1 MVKLLEFLDMQ
12 MTRPES
18 YGWFHLMFVGIT
30 IAVTLLLCVFFRN
43 CNDKTF
49 RRIILIFWIIIVIL
63 EIYKEINYTF
73 SVSDGEIVAKYQW
86 YIFPFQ
92 FCSTPFYVLPFI
104 VFLKE
109 GKVRDACIAF
119 TAIFALVA
127 GLAVMIYPNDVFI
140 GTIGINIQTMVHHGS
155 QVILGIFC
163 CVHERKKYSGVRF
176 CLSAVAVFA
185 ALSAVAMLLN
195 EIFIYIVPEGETFN
209 MFYISRHFPSTL
221 VILCDIYKAVPYPVF
236 LLAYF
241 FAFGVGAAVIYLIQW
256 GIIRLTSLKKKNKN
270 KEIEA

>member
-30 IAVTLLLCVFFRN
+30 IAVKLLLCVFFRN

-104 VFLKE
+104 AFLKE
-109 GKVRDACIAF
+109 GKVRDAFISF

-140 GTIGINIQTMVHHGS
+140 HTIGINVQTMVHHGS
-155 QVILGIFC
+155 QVALGIFC
-163 CVHERKKYSGVRF
+163 CVHERKKYKGVRY

-195 EIFIYIVPEGETFN
+195 EIFIYIIPADETFN

-221 VILCDIYKAVPYPVF
+221 VILFDIYKAVPYPVF

-256 GIIRLTSLKKKNKN
+256 GIIKLTSLKSRRRLQP
-270 KEIEA
+270 